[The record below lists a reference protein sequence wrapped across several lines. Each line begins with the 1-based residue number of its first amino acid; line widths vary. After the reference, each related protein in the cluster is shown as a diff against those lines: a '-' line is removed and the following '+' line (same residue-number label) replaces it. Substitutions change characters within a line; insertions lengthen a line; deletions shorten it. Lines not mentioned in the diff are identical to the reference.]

1 MVVEELVVVEMVH
14 YFGDLVA
21 FGCLKLF
28 VDA

>member
-14 YFGDLVA
+14 YFGDFVT
-21 FGCLKLF
+21 FGYLKLC